1 VGATTYKIS
10 ELKGSYY
17 FSAAT
22 SAIGILLTFT
32 LILGAG
38 YSLHSENYYG
48 VAFVQSVVPMPIL
61 QASCVVAALA
71 AFILTLC
78 QEWKKMIA
86 SLIVFAVL
94 TYFTSPA
101 YLSQILF

>member
-1 VGATTYKIS
+1 MGATIYKIS
-10 ELKGSYY
+10 ELKGSHY

-22 SAIGILLTFT
+22 SAIGILLTFA

-38 YSLHSENYYG
+38 YSLHSENYYC
-48 VAFVQSVVPMPIL
+48 VSFVQSVVPMPIL